1 MKQFEARVYI
11 ETLTIWAKDEEE
23 AEAQYAAFYGSGECI
38 LHKTSFLQCH
48 CIERAEEVGHTMEEL
63 ID

>member
-1 MKQFEARVYI
+1 MKQFEAKVYI

-23 AEAQYAAFYGSGECI
+23 AEAQYAAFFEKGECV

-48 CIERAEEVGHTMEEL
+48 CIEREEEVGHTMEDL
-63 ID
+63 D